1 MPTLLIRESD
11 RLSAHSS
18 ARRDRVMKNI
28 KPLAERF
35 STPTRIKQQEQLEL
49 ALSLTT
55 LLKLLKQ
62 QLKNPKQVRPGEK
75 KACSDE
81 ENT

>member
-1 MPTLLIRESD
+1 MPILPIPESSQ
-11 RLSAHSS
+11 LSAHSS

-28 KPLAERF
+28 KPPAERF
-35 STPTRIKQQEQLEL
+35 STPTRIKQQEQPEL
-49 ALSLTT
+49 APSLTT

-62 QLKNPKQVRPGEK
+62 QLKRRKPERPGEK